1 MALNA
6 EAIPPSSNP
15 AFTQFPSRRSVVHST
30 DGIVACTQP
39 LAARCGLRILQ
50 QGGNAADAAVAVAAG
65 LNMTEP
71 CSTGIGGDMFCLY
84 YDAAT
89 KKVSA
94 MNGSGRAG
102 AACSL
107 STIRN
112 DLGLKEGQE
121 GSIPLDSV
129 HAVTVP
135 GAAAGWVDTVESFG
149 SGKLSL
155 EQILAPAIELGEKGF
170 PVSEIAA
177 ASWKRG
183 ESSLRGASPNFAE
196 LLKSDSSAPN
206 GVRAPGPGELFHNPT
221 LSATFRALATEGK
234 AGFYSGRVGEA
245 LVKVLADRGG
255 RLTAADLANHANLGT
270 EHVSPIAL
278 TFNGQNAGQPYSSS
292 DSHAVKLWEH
302 PPNGQGI
309 VALMALGILESL
321 ESSSTIPAFKPEDH
335 NTTPYLHAI
344 IESLR
349 ISFSDASWFVADPN
363 AVRVPTA
370 ELLSPS
376 YLATRAA
383 LFDPS
388 RATPVPTRGSPA
400 LNSCDTVYFAVT
412 DSEGNAASF
421 INSNYTGFG
430 SAIVPEGFG
439 FSLQN
444 RAANFSLDKEHPNVL
459 APGKRPYH
467 TIIPALTTNA
477 HDDSLHSVL
486 GVMGGFMQP
495 QGHVQVLLNMRA
507 FGFNPQQALDAPR
520 VCIGAGMPDEGE
532 VLDVTV
538 YVEEGVDQKVVE
550 GLRGLGHKVQ
560 VVGGWERGLFGRG
573 QVIRRGGGVD
583 SAGSDL
589 RGDGGA
595 YPA

>member
-15 AFTQFPSRRSVVHST
+15 AFAQFPSRRSVVHST

-39 LAARCGLRILQ
+39 LAARCGLRVLQ

-94 MNGSGRAG
+94 MNGSGRSG

-107 STIRN
+107 ETIRK
-112 DLGLKEGQE
+112 DLGLAEGQD
-121 GSIPLDSV
+121 GAIPLDSV

-149 SGKLSL
+149 SGKLSM

-177 ASWKRG
+177 ASWKKG
-183 ESSLRGASPNFAE
+183 ESSLRNASPNFSE
-196 LLKSDSSAPN
+196 LLKPDPSTPS
-206 GVRAPGPGELFHNPT
+206 GHRAPGPGELFHNPN

-234 AGFYSGRVGEA
+234 PGFYSGRIGDS
-245 LVKVLADRGG
+245 LVKVLSDRGG
-255 RLTAADLANHANLGT
+255 RLTTDDLKNHMNLGT

-278 TFNGQNAGQPYSSS
+278 EFHGQNAGKPYAPSP
-292 DSHAVKLWEH
+292 SHGVKLWEH

-321 ESSSTIPAFKPEDH
+321 EEAGTIPAFKPEDH
-335 NTTPYLHAI
+335 NTAPYLHAV
-344 IESLR
+344 IEALR
-349 ISFSDASWFVADPN
+349 IAFSDASWFVADPN
-363 AVRVPTA
+363 AVRVPTS
-370 ELLSPS
+370 ELLSKE

-383 LFDPS
+383 LFDPKK
-388 RATPVPTRGSPA
+388 ATPVPTRGSPA
-400 LNSCDTVYFAVT
+400 LNSCDTVYFSVT
-412 DSEGNAASF
+412 DAAGNAASF

-430 SAIVPEGFG
+430 SAIVPAGCG

-444 RAANFSLDKEHPNVL
+444 RAANFSLDKAHPNVL

-477 HDDSLHSVL
+477 SDGRTCA
-486 GVMGGFMQP
+486 GV
-495 QGHVQVLLNMRA
+495 A
-507 FGFNPQQALDAPR
+507 
-520 VCIGAGMPDEGE
+520 
-532 VLDVTV
+532 
-538 YVEEGVDQKVVE
+538 
-550 GLRGLGHKVQ
+550 
-560 VVGGWERGLFGRG
+560 
-573 QVIRRGGGVD
+573 
-583 SAGSDL
+583 
-589 RGDGGA
+589 
-595 YPA
+595 

>member
-39 LAARCGLRILQ
+39 LAARCGLRVLQ

-84 YDAAT
+84 YDAKT
-89 KKVSA
+89 NKVSA
-94 MNGSGRAG
+94 MNGSGRSG
-102 AACSL
+102 ADFSL
-107 STIRN
+107 ETIRK
-112 DLGLKEGQE
+112 DLGLKEGQD
-121 GSIPLDSV
+121 GCIPLDSV

-155 EQILAPAIELGEKGF
+155 SQILAPAIELGEKGF

-183 ESSLRGASPNFAE
+183 EASLRAASPNYAE
-196 LLKSDSSAPN
+196 LLKPDASSPN
-206 GVRAPGPGELFHNPT
+206 GVRAPNSGELFHNPN

-234 AGFYSGRVGEA
+234 AGFYSGRIA
-245 LVKVLADRGG
+245 SSLIDVLSARGG
-255 RLTAADLANHANLGT
+255 RLTASDLSNHATMGT

-278 TFNGQNAGQPYSSS
+278 TFHGQNGGKPFSASA
-292 DSHAVKLWEH
+292 DHAVKLWEH

-321 ESSSTIPAFKPEDH
+321 ESAGTIPAFTAADH
-335 NTTPYLHAI
+335 NTAPYLHAI
-344 IESLR
+344 IEALR
-349 ISFSDASWFVADPN
+349 IAFSDASWFVADPA
-363 AVRVPTA
+363 AVRVPSA
-370 ELLSPS
+370 ELLSAE
-376 YLATRAA
+376 YLKTRAA

-430 SAIVPEGFG
+430 SAIVPAGCG

-444 RAANFSLDKEHPNVL
+444 RAANFSLDAAHPNVL

-477 HDDSLHSVL
+477 
-486 GVMGGFMQP
+486 
-495 QGHVQVLLNMRA
+495 GHVQVLLNMRA
-507 FGFNPQQALDAPR
+507 FGFDPQQALDAPR

-538 YVEEGVDQKVVE
+538 YVEEGIDEKVVE
-550 GLRGLGHKVQ
+550 GLRGLGHQVK

-573 QVIRRGGGVD
+573 QVVRRGGEGVD
-583 SAGSDL
+583 SAGSDM